1 MQEAKLTLDDL
12 KEAWAAYIESIDK
25 DSVKNMLKGADIHI
39 SPEQITVTVGSTLVE
54 NTVRQETGLME
65 FLRKKLYA
73 PLLTLSIKLDPSRS
87 NAAPAKPKR
96 LTDSEKYHA
105 MRAVNPLV
113 DEMRKRFDL
122 GLENE

>member
-1 MQEAKLTLDDL
+1 MKTVWPAPSASHTRAHAAGALVCVDNSFLTPLYQRPLDL
-12 KEAWAAYIESIDK
+12 KQGRVDMSQGGGGRASA
-25 DSVKNMLKGADIHI
+25 
-39 SPEQITVTVGSTLVE
+39 QLVE
-54 NTVRQETGLME
+54 TIFTSMGTQSEVGAIHD
-65 FLRKKLYA
+65 KA
-73 PLLTLSIKLDPSRS
+73 V
-87 NAAPAKPKR
+87 AANVTAEIIFRDTR